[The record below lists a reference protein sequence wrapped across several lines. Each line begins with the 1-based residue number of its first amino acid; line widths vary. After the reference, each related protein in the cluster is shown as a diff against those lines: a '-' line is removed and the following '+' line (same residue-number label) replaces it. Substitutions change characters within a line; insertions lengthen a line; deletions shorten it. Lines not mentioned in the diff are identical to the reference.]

1 MGNFADAFK
10 NRQNLGKNVQ
20 SETNERAQ
28 RNKGN
33 GNPKGGEGRRENLA
47 NVCQASF
54 LCCNNLRDRAMIDF
68 LLSTGIR
75 EGELVRLNID
85 DIDFSERECVVYGKG
100 EKERKAYFEDTR

>member
-54 LCCNNLRDRAMIDF
+54 LCF
-68 LLSTGIR
+68 
-75 EGELVRLNID
+75 
-85 DIDFSERECVVYGKG
+85 
-100 EKERKAYFEDTR
+100 